1 MTPIAVVTGASKGIG
16 RATLLE
22 LEGRGYEVRDFS
34 RTAGVDLRD
43 PVAVEAAFARLDRLD
58 ALVNN
63 AGYFLLKPIQEM
75 NVEEW
80 DAVLE
85 IGLRGAWLCSR
96 AAFRLMK
103 PGGAIVNVVS
113 LGGVAGTEKFTGM
126 SAYVAAKSGL
136 SGLTEELAVEGKPLG
151 IRVNAVS
158 PASVATEMGA
168 AAGVQQEPLHPE
180 EVARIIAWLA
190 TAESA
195 PLTGANLRIDPPARR
210 APP

>member
-1 MTPIAVVTGASKGIG
+1 M
-16 RATLLE
+16 
-22 LEGRGYEVRDFS
+22 
-34 RTAGVDLRD
+34 
-43 PVAVEAAFARLDRLD
+43 
-58 ALVNN
+58 
-63 AGYFLLKPIQEM
+63 
-75 NVEEW
+75 
-80 DAVLE
+80 
-85 IGLRGAWLCSR
+85 
-96 AAFRLMK
+96 
-103 PGGAIVNVVS
+103 
-113 LGGVAGTEKFTGM
+113 
-126 SAYVAAKSGL
+126 
-136 SGLTEELAVEGKPLG
+136 EGKPLG